1 LFITKPTPTAKI
13 KMFGRKS
20 VNLIRKV
27 LTWIDRKKEVSSD
40 KLVKKYGRQWVTG
53 K

>member
-1 LFITKPTPTAKI
+1 MFITKPTPTARI

-27 LTWIDRKKEVSSD
+27 LKWIDRKKEASSD
-40 KLVKKYGRQWVTG
+40 KIVKKHGRQWVTR